1 MLQPWFS
8 EPTFCAD
15 QNASAVRSFIAR
27 PSSDR
32 SEGEEDA
39 VAQFS
44 SDAAV
49 LFHHHDLHE
58 DACKA

>member
-8 EPTFCAD
+8 EPGYCAD
-15 QNASAVRSFIAR
+15 QNATAVRRFMTLPPA
-27 PSSDR
+27 DR

-39 VAQFS
+39 IAWFT
-44 SDAAV
+44 SDIGA

>member
-8 EPTFCAD
+8 EPAFCAD
-15 QNASAVRSFIAR
+15 QNAFTVRHFLSL

-44 SDAAV
+44 TDVGV

-58 DACKA
+58 DARRR